1 MSPGARPRTLCI
13 TGQMTRLGRV
23 PAAKDVYGLYFDPE
37 MSALYSGYYD
47 DPPAGTMWTTDGTS
61 AEFPWQV

>member
-1 MSPGARPRTLCI
+1 
-13 TGQMTRLGRV
+13 MTRLGRV